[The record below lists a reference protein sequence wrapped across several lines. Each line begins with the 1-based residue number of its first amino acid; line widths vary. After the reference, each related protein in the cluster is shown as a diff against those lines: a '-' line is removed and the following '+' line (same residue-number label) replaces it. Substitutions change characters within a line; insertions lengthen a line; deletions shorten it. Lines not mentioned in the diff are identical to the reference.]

1 MRRWP
6 VADLLLIV
14 LLPAAGGA
22 LLHRLW
28 ISRPARQRHSG
39 LAVGQ
44 IPQRLRR
51 PRMAVRRIGGAR

>member
-1 MRRWP
+1 M
-6 VADLLLIV
+6 ADLLLIV

-22 LLHRLW
+22 LLHHLW
-28 ISRPARQRHSG
+28 ISRPAPQRHSG

-51 PRMAVRRIGGAR
+51 RAQMAVRRGVAHG

>member
-1 MRRWP
+1 M
-6 VADLLLIV
+6 AELLLI
-14 LLPAAGGA
+14 LLAPAAGGA

-28 ISRPARQRHSG
+28 INRPAPRRHSG

-51 PRMAVRRIGGAR
+51 RRPQMAVRRVGGAA

>member
-1 MRRWP
+1 M
-6 VADLLLIV
+6 AELLLI
-14 LLPAAGGA
+14 LIGPAAGGA

-28 ISRPARQRHSG
+28 TTRPARRRHSG

-51 PRMAVRRIGGAR
+51 RPRMAVRRAGSAA